1 MRYADHLRE
10 LPIVR
15 SPIMRALA
23 LARHPERQTDTL
35 TTVMYHGMPANTRKT
50 FLRQIEYMRSLG
62 DFVTASQAV
71 EILDSGAR
79 IHGRYFCITFDD
91 GRKDAFENAVP
102 ILAERGIPSIFFVVP
117 SWISTASYGSWA
129 DCRQSSQNGVTI
141 GSHSLSHHRFSTLDE
156 KQARREMTVSKSRV
170 EIETDLPCE
179 HFACPWGQPEADY
192 VSDRDPRLA
201 QEAGYRSFFT
211 TIRGAARQGAS
222 AWAIPRVRLEPSW
235 GIHQLRYLFSR

>member
-23 LARHPERQTDTL
+23 LARHPERLTGTL
-35 TTVMYHGMPANTRKT
+35 TTVMYHGMPADTRAT
-50 FLRQIEYMRSLG
+50 FIRQIEYMRSLG

-102 ILAERGIPSIFFVVP
+102 ILAEHGIPSIFFVVP

-129 DCRQSSQNGVTI
+129 DCRQS
-141 GSHSLSHHRFSTLDE
+141 
-156 KQARREMTVSKSRV
+156 
-170 EIETDLPCE
+170 
-179 HFACPWGQPEADY
+179 
-192 VSDRDPRLA
+192 
-201 QEAGYRSFFT
+201 
-211 TIRGAARQGAS
+211 
-222 AWAIPRVRLEPSW
+222 
-235 GIHQLRYLFSR
+235 

>member
-23 LARHPERQTDTL
+23 LIRHPERLTNTL
-35 TTVMYHGMPANTRKT
+35 TTVMYHGMPANARAT
-50 FLRQIEYMRSLG
+50 FIRQLDYMRSLG

-79 IHGRYFCITFDD
+79 IPGRYFCITFDD

-102 ILAERGIPSIFFVVP
+102 ILAEYEIPSIFFVVP
-117 SWISTASYGSWA
+117 AWISTPAYGSWA
-129 DCRQSSQNGVTI
+129 DCRQSNQNGVTI

-156 KQARREMTVSKSRV
+156 NQARAAMTASKNRV

-179 HFACPWGQPEADY
+179 HFACPWGQPGADY
-192 VSDRDPRLA
+192 VSGRDPQLA
-201 QEAGYRSFFT
+201 KDAGYRSFFT
-211 TIRGAARQGAS
+211 TIRGAARQGTS
-222 AWAIPRVRLEPSW
+222 AWAIPRVRLEPGW
-235 GIHQLRYLFSR
+235 GIHQLRYLLSR